1 MEGQCSPSANQIIMK
16 KNNRKSE
23 LIEAIR
29 KLDQEHHDIH
39 FASFG
44 SREHGIKGHYDRITK
59 EMHAARKAYLISIGC
74 DEDFAWMTD
83 DQRNHYE
90 EMYDTMEFS
99 NSKYSKRMDE
109 ISQLKKPLKRELT
122 AILVNEFIMDEENSI
137 GTIIA
142 DLEDVGGDYR
152 LKKIALTD
160 LYPRIINRKSSL
172 PKITDYQMFSKE
184 GNIACQEL
192 VDKAMEI
199 SAEDRAIFVE
209 QGMIEIA
216 NTHKEVHDTEPRE
229 TIYSKTK
236 INK

>member
-1 MEGQCSPSANQIIMK
+1 MIESNDS
-16 KNNRKSE
+16 KSE

-29 KLDQEHHDIH
+29 QLRQEHHDIH

-59 EMHAARKAYLISIGC
+59 EMNASRKAYLISIGC
-74 DEDFAWMTD
+74 DEDFAHMTD
-83 DQRNHYE
+83 EQRNRYE
-90 EMYDTMEFS
+90 EMYDTMEFG

-109 ISQLKKPLKRELT
+109 IIQLLKPLRRRLT
-122 AILVNEFIMDEENSI
+122 AILVNEFIMDEDNSI
-137 GTIIA
+137 GNIIA
-142 DLEDVGGDYR
+142 DLEDVGGDYQ
-152 LKKIALTD
+152 LKKISLTD
-160 LYPRIINRKSSL
+160 LHPQVINRKASL

-199 SAEDRAIFVE
+199 SPKDRALFVR

-216 NTHKEVHDTEPRE
+216 QTHREVHDTEPRE
-229 TIYSKTK
+229 TIYSKTN